1 MPRKYVRSGRFKKRT
16 VPKRKYV
23 RSGNHS
29 RLKKA
34 GKKIMLEKMRAQTNA
49 AKETGL
55 INPLNTKPLATS

>member
-1 MPRKYVRSGRFKKRT
+1 MPRTYVRSGKFKKST

-34 GKKIMLEKMRAQTNA
+34 EKKLMLEQMRAQANA
-49 AKETGL
+49 AKESGL

>member
-1 MPRKYVRSGRFKKRT
+1 MPRKYVRSGRFKKST
-16 VPKRKYV
+16 VPKRKYI

-34 GKKIMLEKMRAQTNA
+34 EKKLMLEQMRAQANT
-49 AKETGL
+49 AKESGL